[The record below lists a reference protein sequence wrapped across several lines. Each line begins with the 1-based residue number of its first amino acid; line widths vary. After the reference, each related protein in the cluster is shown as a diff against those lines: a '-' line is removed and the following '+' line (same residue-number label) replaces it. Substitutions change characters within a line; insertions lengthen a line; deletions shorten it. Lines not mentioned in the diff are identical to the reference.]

1 MPISYLWYDV
11 LFDFDCK
18 KSGQNLIV
26 VDPSNVHNVCMSKA
40 DSHWVIFYGVNTMI
54 YGMPL
59 AMILKSTR
67 NRSEDL

>member
-1 MPISYLWYDV
+1 MPISYLWYDA
-11 LFDFDCK
+11 LSDLDCK
-18 KSGQNLIV
+18 KSGQNQVV
-26 VDPSNVHNVCMSKA
+26 VDPSAMHNVCVSKA
-40 DSHWVIFYGVNTMI
+40 GSHWVIFYGVNVMI